1 VYNESILKN
10 LSWQESSLPAI
21 VILLNKLLNVFIIFQ
36 GVNTLWN
43 SVGDTKMSWTDDRV
57 ATLKKL
63 WGEGKTAAEIAK
75 ELGGVTRNAVIGKAH
90 RLKLSNRVSPIQQN
104 KKVAAPKPQNQNKK
118 PVEAIQPRKRA
129 KEYVDDGRE
138 RIPLTD
144 LQAGGCRW
152 PMGDP
157 REKDF
162 GFCGCAAL
170 PSLPYCLEHSQVAY
184 QPATRNRILKDQ
196 GTKETVSA
204 EEMATAKKAVAS
216 K

>member
-1 VYNESILKN
+1 
-10 LSWQESSLPAI
+10 
-21 VILLNKLLNVFIIFQ
+21 
-36 GVNTLWN
+36 
-43 SVGDTKMSWTDDRV
+43 MSWTDDRV

-104 KKVAAPKPQNQNKK
+104 KKVATPKPQNQNTQA
-118 PVEAIQPRKRA
+118 PAATPRKRI

-144 LQAGGCRW
+144 LKAGECRW

-157 REKDF
+157 RESNF
-162 GFCGCAAL
+162 GFCGCKAL

-184 QPATRNRILKDQ
+184 QPATRNRIMKDQ
-196 GTKETVSA
+196 ATAQTVTA
-204 EEMATAKKAVAS
+204 EELEAAKKAVAS